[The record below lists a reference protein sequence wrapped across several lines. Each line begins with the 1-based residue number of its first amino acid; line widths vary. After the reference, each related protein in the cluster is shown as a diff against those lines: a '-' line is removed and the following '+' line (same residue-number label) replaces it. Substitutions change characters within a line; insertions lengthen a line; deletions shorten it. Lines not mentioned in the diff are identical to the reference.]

1 MDRAFNE
8 KKRFLDKIV
17 LPSSLV
23 YFPAS
28 AVPDNCQIESRSI
41 YYRII
46 NDLLIDTRKKCI
58 IKCLNKYI
66 DKVAVFEPIEEIGD
80 YAFINC
86 EALREILLPN
96 TLKIIGKSCFQNCKS
111 LNSITIPDSVE
122 TISENAFFNCKCLQ
136 IQNLPQG
143 IKEIGDTAFQW
154 CNVNG
159 IIIPSGTCNI
169 GISPFPKDCKE
180 MKSKSNRFIIIDSM
194 LIDNDKKELIQ
205 VVSSAI
211 NRIEVPNSIIKIRES
226 AFAHSKI
233 ESIIIPSSVI
243 ELEDGLFW
251 NCKNLTEVFL
261 ECNIEMLPNSIFAY
275 CESLSSVKMPNGI
288 NVIGTGAFSYCRN
301 LQAITLNQNLR
312 VINDSAFFNC
322 ENLTFVN
329 IPKTVEIVGNKYG
342 NCFKGCKKLN
352 NLYYD
357 AEKAELA
364 GMPNSI
370 FSLTIGEHV
379 QTLPKR
385 FLSSNDVIE
394 KITIPQ
400 NVQRIE
406 QGCIDNC
413 SNLKEI
419 SILSNS
425 ITIEEGWIK
434 NCNNLRTIRIQADI
448 YESLLPFIPNIKKL
462 KIKKIFAHHFLFY
475 KW

>member
-1 MDRAFNE
+1 
-8 KKRFLDKIV
+8 
-17 LPSSLV
+17 
-23 YFPAS
+23 
-28 AVPDNCQIESRSI
+28 
-41 YYRII
+41 
-46 NDLLIDTRKKCI
+46 
-58 IKCLNKYI
+58 
-66 DKVAVFEPIEEIGD
+66 
-80 YAFINC
+80 
-86 EALREILLPN
+86 
-96 TLKIIGKSCFQNCKS
+96 
-111 LNSITIPDSVE
+111 
-122 TISENAFFNCKCLQ
+122 
-136 IQNLPQG
+136 
-143 IKEIGDTAFQW
+143 
-154 CNVNG
+154 
-159 IIIPSGTCNI
+159 
-169 GISPFPKDCKE
+169 

-394 KITIPQ
+394 TLIVLTPTHPL
-400 NVQRIE
+400 R
-406 QGCIDNC
+406 
-413 SNLKEI
+413 NLRYVSSSRTPVVCI
-419 SILSNS
+419 SIQRNGLESRLFISEKNCRNCLFCCGSLVPVS
-425 ITIEEGWIK
+425 ITV
-434 NCNNLRTIRIQADI
+434 LQPL
-448 YESLLPFIPNIKKL
+448 SLAKAILSR
-462 KIKKIFAHHFLFY
+462 
-475 KW
+475 